1 MGCQWHSLWEC
12 LYWRLSDTGN
22 ETRNID
28 ILKKPGDWRQL
39 GANWVPTVTICT
51 TSQAMGP
58 FQSLKEYEANGDKW
72 WQMVMATKDAFG
84 CTGHCPR
91 ALWGE
96 GRAPTVHVIDAF
108 SYIDE
113 FILSLM
119 PVSSPRDPQD
129 QIMLILTIYSEST
142 PVLEFF
148 PIAIAGVPR
157 DSERMVAIRRIRPNQ
172 HLLGLHAAQQIIRR
186 FHGGS
191 AVPGVGLT
199 EGCHRLKH
207 FWESGNQ
214 GFKFIICSWAIYFN
228 LCLGVIR
235 FVCAPNFD
243 PYLALLGRATK
254 QCVCGVVTWSWPVCC
269 KWLQSSLTVIHSAF
283 WVAARSNSLVVRPM
297 GRCLVSTLI
306 YILTLLERL
315 WKDTRAVYSSS
326 TCGQSARAK
335 WNLNLRR
342 VAQFLYLAVL
352 STWIWYATAAHDQ

>member
-1 MGCQWHSLWEC
+1 MKPEILT
-12 LYWRLSDTGN
+12 YWRNLVIG
-22 ETRNID
+22 
-28 ILKKPGDWRQL
+28 G
-39 GANWVPTVTICT
+39 NWVPTGCQR
-51 TSQAMGP
+51 SQFVPPLRPWALS
-58 FQSLKEYEANGDKW
+58 SLWRNMNANGDKW

-191 AVPGVGLT
+191 AVPGVG
-199 EGCHRLKH
+199 
-207 FWESGNQ
+207 FWLRGVTDWNIFGNQ
-214 GFKFIICSWAIYFN
+214 
-228 LCLGVIR
+228 VIR
-235 FVCAPNFD
+235 GSNSSYVLGLSTSIYAWVWSVSFVLQTLIHTWH
-243 PYLALLGRATK
+243 YLAA
-254 QCVCGVVTWSWPVCC
+254 QPNSVCVGLWHGLDQFAVNGCKAHSQWFTVRSELQHVRTVWWSDLW
-269 KWLQSSLTVIHSAF
+269 
-283 WVAARSNSLVVRPM
+283 AAV
-297 GRCLVSTLI
+297 
-306 YILTLLERL
+306 
-315 WKDTRAVYSSS
+315 
-326 TCGQSARAK
+326 
-335 WNLNLRR
+335 
-342 VAQFLYLAVL
+342 
-352 STWIWYATAAHDQ
+352 